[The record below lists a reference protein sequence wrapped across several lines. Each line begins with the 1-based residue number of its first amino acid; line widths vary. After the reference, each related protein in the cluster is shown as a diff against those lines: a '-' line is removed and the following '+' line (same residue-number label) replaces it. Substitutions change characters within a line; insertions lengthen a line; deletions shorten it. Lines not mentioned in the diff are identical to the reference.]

1 MIKSIFDTIASKF
14 KPMNRKEQAQKIV
27 QNHMLFAGGAG
38 LVPIPGVDM
47 VAVAAVQIEML
58 RQLSSLYEHTF
69 SENQIKNYLSA
80 FTGGILA
87 RLGSSALKGIPVIG
101 TALGSATMALTSS
114 ASTYAIGQVF
124 VSHYETGGTNEN
136 FDAEAFRK
144 LYEQELKK
152 GKEMAKNMGK
162 NGNNSNNSNNTE
174 TPQKEMPKTND
185 IVDQIKM
192 LGDLKDKGLL
202 SDDEFKAAKAK
213 LLANI

>member
-38 LVPIPGVDM
+38 LVPIPGIDM
-47 VAVAAVQIEML
+47 VAVTAVQIEML
-58 RQLSSLYEHTF
+58 RQLSNLYEHNF
-69 SENQIKNYLSA
+69 SENQIKSYLSA

-124 VSHYETGGTNEN
+124 ASHYEAGGTNDN

-152 GKEMAKNMGK
+152 GKEMAKNVGK
-162 NGNNSNNSNNTE
+162 STQVNAAE
-174 TPQKEMPKTND
+174 TPQKEIPKTND

-202 SDDEFKAAKAK
+202 SDDEFKAAKTK
-213 LLANI
+213 LLAGL

>member
-1 MIKSIFDTIASKF
+1 
-14 KPMNRKEQAQKIV
+14 MNRKEQAQKIV

-114 ASTYAIGQVF
+114 ARCPTSRPRAFCCADPSSPSWVVSTAC
-124 VSHYETGGTNEN
+124 TG
-136 FDAEAFRK
+136 
-144 LYEQELKK
+144 
-152 GKEMAKNMGK
+152 
-162 NGNNSNNSNNTE
+162 
-174 TPQKEMPKTND
+174 
-185 IVDQIKM
+185 
-192 LGDLKDKGLL
+192 
-202 SDDEFKAAKAK
+202 
-213 LLANI
+213 